1 MKIAMTLSLPSS
13 LLATA
18 GSTTGWRSSAAGPM
32 QAMPLR
38 FSVSLSSSP
47 LQVVFILCHLPFLL
61 LSFSECDLELTPAR
75 KGWLSAILFVGM
87 MIGGRLNWSNGC
99 SSDLCDFRRIHMGI
113 ISWQQYG
120 AKSCS
125 DKCDVSECWSKHE
138 KLPPN
143 IPPQGCQCCCRRN
156 IKFQPRL
163 LFFPHT
169 PISEWSWVSLNLS
182 RKIFYPKL
190 QGWRQYSCSVDI
202 FWRVST

>member
-87 MIGGRLNWSNGC
+87 MIGSRLDQWMFLGE
-99 SSDLCDFRRIHMGI
+99 
-113 ISWQQYG
+113 G
-120 AKSCS
+120 AK
-125 DKCDVSECWSKHE
+125 KT
-138 KLPPN
+138 LPKAQRTRGLSSSYQSN
-143 IPPQGCQCCCRRN
+143 FFRSYH
-156 IKFQPRL
+156 KFL
-163 LFFPHT
+163 HK
-169 PISEWSWVSLNLS
+169 S
-182 RKIFYPKL
+182 
-190 QGWRQYSCSVDI
+190 
-202 FWRVST
+202 